1 MKRSDLKNTAVTRT
15 RTNRTSYN
23 QNNRLT
29 PTVKIFPWI
38 HLLQIIVSFSLL
50 LLIMCK
56 NSIDDEEVLR
66 IFTILEEQLNH
77 TIEFKISEW
86 SGSLKDIVTFGK

>member
-1 MKRSDLKNTAVTRT
+1 
-15 RTNRTSYN
+15 
-23 QNNRLT
+23 
-29 PTVKIFPWI
+29 
-38 HLLQIIVSFSLL
+38 
-50 LLIMCK
+50 MCK

-86 SGSLKDIVTFGK
+86 SGSLKDIVMFGK